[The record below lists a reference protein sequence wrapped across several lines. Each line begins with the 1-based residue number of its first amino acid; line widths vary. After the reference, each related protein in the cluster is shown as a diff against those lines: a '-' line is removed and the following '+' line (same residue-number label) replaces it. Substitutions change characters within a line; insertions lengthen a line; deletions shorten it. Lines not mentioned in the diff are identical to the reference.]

1 MSHLCGGS
9 AHLFWLSS
17 PGRQEAGGGEVMGI
31 DRREFIRISGL
42 AALLGLG
49 GKGAFELLRPGQVE
63 AALKAEPEAL
73 SGKRWAM
80 VVNMQK
86 LDEATAQKC
95 ISACHRVHN
104 VPDFKNPKDPKDQ
117 LDPEIANRYEV

>member
-1 MSHLCGGS
+1 
-9 AHLFWLSS
+9 
-17 PGRQEAGGGEVMGI
+17 MGI
-31 DRREFIRISGL
+31 DRREFIRLSGL

-63 AALKAEPEAL
+63 ASMAAKPEVQ
-73 SGKRWAM
+73 GVVRWAM

-95 ISACHRVHN
+95 VEA
-104 VPDFKNPKDPKDQ
+104 
-117 LDPEIANRYEV
+117 